1 MSIFNHFKHL
11 KLSQGQETAL
21 SKLEAF
27 LASPVPVFMLKGYAG
42 SGKTTILQGL
52 VRYLE
57 SLEKNVVLMAPTGR
71 AAKVIREKTGHDA
84 TTIHKA
90 IYGFDELVEVSE
102 GDSFFYSYKLRN
114 NLDVRHTI
122 FIVDEASMLS
132 DAKSEGEFFRFGSGR
147 LLSDLIAYT
156 RIQYPDIHSKIIF
169 VGDPCQ
175 LPPVGDNSSKAFDA
189 DYLKNTFSLESDETE
204 MTEVMRQAGQTGI
217 LKAATSMRRSMTSGF
232 FIDFNLQENGTDM
245 FNPEYRDFL
254 STWNSALGSKIII
267 ASRNKTCSDLNRQ
280 IRVLKFGH
288 ADLPLQ
294 KSDTVI
300 LGGNNYR
307 KGVFNGEFAVV
318 NNAGANV
325 ERRTINLKGKS
336 PVTLV
341 WRDVELIF
349 PDSDNTS
356 NIVSG
361 KILEN
366 YLYGDNNLLP
376 EEYQAL
382 YVDFLL
388 RHPGLKPDSEI
399 FRDKIINDPHFNAL
413 LIKYGYVV
421 TCHKAQGGEWDNVF
435 TVWDNDNMVNF
446 NCFIDKQRRAGK
458 TNLNFYRWAYTAVT
472 RASKKLYALNPPL
485 FNSYSGVSFVDFPV
499 SEALDALR
507 GASSEI
513 TEIQLDDKLD
523 LEIKKFNLANQPI
536 PLQDHFI
543 TLFLGMQRENILV
556 TGWEKI
562 NYEIRVTF
570 KRENSSAVFKT
581 FINGRNEFK
590 NPMVPMANLSPDPRF
605 NEEITTVIN
614 KLPKLFVNRNSSQ
627 YILEKVEFDLDFEE
641 KYPFTRRLFDDL
653 SLLLSD
659 TGIRIEGVEHLQ
671 YKERYS
677 FKRNGETAEIDFEY
691 NKNGFF
697 GRVVIVPKATNSTTL
712 CTAVRIIVE
721 NLKLEENA
729 V

>member
-1 MSIFNHFKHL
+1 
-11 KLSQGQETAL
+11 
-21 SKLEAF
+21 
-27 LASPVPVFMLKGYAG
+27 
-42 SGKTTILQGL
+42 
-52 VRYLE
+52 
-57 SLEKNVVLMAPTGR
+57 
-71 AAKVIREKTGHDA
+71 
-84 TTIHKA
+84 
-90 IYGFDELVEVSE
+90 
-102 GDSFFYSYKLRN
+102 
-114 NLDVRHTI
+114 
-122 FIVDEASMLS
+122 
-132 DAKSEGEFFRFGSGR
+132 
-147 LLSDLIAYT
+147 
-156 RIQYPDIHSKIIF
+156 
-169 VGDPCQ
+169 
-175 LPPVGDNSSKAFDA
+175 
-189 DYLKNTFSLESDETE
+189 
-204 MTEVMRQAGQTGI
+204 
-217 LKAATSMRRSMTSGF
+217 
-232 FIDFNLQENGTDM
+232 
-245 FNPEYRDFL
+245 
-254 STWNSALGSKIII
+254 
-267 ASRNKTCSDLNRQ
+267 
-280 IRVLKFGH
+280 
-288 ADLPLQ
+288 
-294 KSDTVI
+294 
-300 LGGNNYR
+300 
-307 KGVFNGEFAVV
+307 
-318 NNAGANV
+318 
-325 ERRTINLKGKS
+325 
-336 PVTLV
+336 
-341 WRDVELIF
+341 
-349 PDSDNTS
+349 
-356 NIVSG
+356 
-361 KILEN
+361 
-366 YLYGDNNLLP
+366 
-376 EEYQAL
+376 
-382 YVDFLL
+382 
-388 RHPGLKPDSEI
+388 
-399 FRDKIINDPHFNAL
+399 
-413 LIKYGYVV
+413 
-421 TCHKAQGGEWDNVF
+421 
-435 TVWDNDNMVNF
+435 
-446 NCFIDKQRRAGK
+446 
-458 TNLNFYRWAYTAVT
+458 LNFYRWAYTAVT